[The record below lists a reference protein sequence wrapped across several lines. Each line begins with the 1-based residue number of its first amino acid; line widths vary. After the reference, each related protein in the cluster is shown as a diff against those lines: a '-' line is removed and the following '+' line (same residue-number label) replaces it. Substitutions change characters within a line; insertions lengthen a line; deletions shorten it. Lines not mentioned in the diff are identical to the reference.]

1 MTKEKVQN
9 KKKKKKKK
17 KKRKGATVQREH
29 SFNKRYFFSFRSKE
43 ENVTR

>member
-1 MTKEKVQN
+1 MSSGDVPDF
-9 KKKKKKKK
+9 KKKK

>member
-1 MTKEKVQN
+1 MSSGDVPDF

-17 KKRKGATVQREH
+17 TKGATVQREH